1 MKITGVRTRPYVMK
15 LSRPLGDAN
24 TPHGFDSSAGLAVF
38 VDSDEGVTGVAPGAP
53 GSDAAIA
60 ALSTLIV
67 GRDPRGVRGLWQ
79 KMVNASFK
87 GGNEGAANGAISSL
101 DVALWDLKAKLNGE
115 PLWKTLGASSR
126 RVRAYAS
133 GIDMCLN
140 DDDMAA
146 FYRGKAAAG
155 VSGGKLKVG
164 IDLEADLRRTGVM
177 KEALETSGKP
187 AELMVDSNEYW
198 SAKQAIRNISAFEE
212 QFDLVWCEEPARRWD
227 YRGLRKVSQSVKA
240 AVATGE
246 NLNHVGD
253 YMALMAN
260 EAVDVVQVGSG
271 TSGITGA
278 LQVADMAYGFELP
291 VSVMNSPGN
300 HMAHLAAALPNHIMM
315 EVIDAGF
322 EAVLNADNHIE
333 DGYHCPRRRARPR
346 HRVRRG
352 EVGADGGRP
361 LRRQNQRGPHGPPPR
376 RRAVF
381 SAGRGAVGVG
391 CGVGRAACERVH
403 GGFANTVPARW
414 SGQAS
419 QEVT

>member
-140 DDDMAA
+140 DEDMAA
-146 FYRGKAAAG
+146 FYRGKAAVG

-246 NLNHVGD
+246 NLNHIGD

-322 EAVLNADNHIE
+322 EAVLNADNRIE
-333 DGYHCPRRRARPR
+333 DGYVVLGDAPGLGVEFDEEKLEQMAVAPTGARTSAVPSARRRGAGLYSVP
-346 HRVRRG
+346 VG
-352 EVGADGGRP
+352 EP
-361 LRRQNQRGPHGPPPR
+361 LELDP
-376 RRAVF
+376 
-381 SAGRGAVGVG
+381 
-391 CGVGRAACERVH
+391 E
-403 GGFANTVPARW
+403 
-414 SGQAS
+414 
-419 QEVT
+419 